1 MNYYLKILLYIYL
14 YNKMLILEYCK
25 TNKIKCLPIKLKI
38 INGKKH
44 FLTYTIDG
52 DESKFNDGH
61 FNFNIGDFKKLSLEQ
76 CFEFCEKY
84 KNESDWF
91 GIDCNEIQQ
100 LDIDDTTGKYWEST
114 LSKKFAN
121 LPYFLSATKKMPHY
135 FIKTEW
141 TKGKQNNNAMK
152 FEDGTI
158 CAHDILYNNA
168 WSFAKNDTQVINA
181 NASNIFDDWDT
192 ENTASCSSSSYS
204 EDEECNEQVTNV
216 VTNNINEQI
225 VNLIG
230 LKYLDE
236 YSSWTKI
243 MWAMRNEDYSE
254 EFAMEISKKSK
265 KFDTKAF
272 TKLWHRDNYQ
282 GSKLVKQG
290 TLNYYA
296 KLSNPKEYELIY
308 INKHLANLSVF
319 DEGLLKDYFISINAD
334 SIVAIKKKPN
344 LFVFYKNNWVEDDG
358 GVLVQNM
365 LFETIKS
372 MYVQVIET
380 LFEQLKNDPKNKT
393 LSEQLTSMSK
403 LNHTYGN
410 KNNKNIYSLVFNEL
424 KSNAKE
430 EDIFDANRY
439 VFSFTN
445 KSYNLKTN
453 EWFEPSKDD
462 YILTTCNKEY
472 KKPTEEQKNKI
483 KELFE
488 SIFPDESIRK
498 AYTSILRS
506 GLTGIRHEYF
516 IIATGGGRN
525 GKGLINELMNYLLGD
540 YSGTLHLSLL
550 TKEIK
555 SGANTELRSLHKK
568 RLIIASEPEEGHAE
582 KLRCSNIKALT
593 GNETHKARGL
603 YEKDDITKIMGTFIM
618 ECNTKPEISG
628 KKDTAILDR
637 MIIIPFTMTFTD
649 DKQLIENEPTKYKL
663 KNPLYKEEGFK
674 QEHYCALFNYLISE
688 YKSNDLYIPVT
699 CKKLGADYLL
709 DKDDFANWFLDVYEE
724 GPDEELTLI
733 TIKDLHAEYMS
744 RNKDKM
750 SKAELREMTC
760 KKFIE
765 MIKDHILLK
774 KHFIDAS
781 GRRYNKRI
789 PRQSIWGYQLIGED
803 KDEEE

>member
-1 MNYYLKILLYIYL
+1 
-14 YNKMLILEYCK
+14 MLILEYCK
-25 TNKIKCLPIKLKI
+25 ANNIKCLPIKIDI
-38 INGKKH
+38 INGKKMY
-44 FLTYTIDG
+44 LNYNDYG
-52 DESKFNDGH
+52 NRSKFNDGH
-61 FNFNIGDFKKLSLEQ
+61 NNFGISNFKKLSLQQ
-76 CFEFCEKY
+76 CFDFCEKY
-84 KNESDWF
+84 KNETKWI
-91 GIDCNEIQQ
+91 GIDCSEIQQ
-100 LDIDDTTGKYWEST
+100 LDIDDITGQYWEST
-114 LSKKFAN
+114 LSKKFDG

-141 TKGKQNNNAMK
+141 TNGKHNYNTMK
-152 FEDGTI
+152 FDDGSI
-158 CAHDILYNNA
+158 CEHDILYGNA
-168 WSFAKNDTQVINA
+168 WSFAKNDTEVINA
-181 NASNIFDDWDT
+181 NANCLFNDWDT
-192 ENTASCSSSSYS
+192 ENTASCSSSYYDDDERLS
-204 EDEECNEQVTNV
+204 EPHTPNTCVIS
-216 VTNNINEQI
+216 NNINEEI

-230 LKYLDE
+230 LKYIDN
-236 YSSWTKI
+236 YDTWTKI
-243 MWAMRNEDYSE
+243 VWAMRNENYSK
-254 EFAMEISKKSK
+254 EFAMKISMKSK
-265 KFDTKAF
+265 KYDEKEFM
-272 TKLWHRDNYQ
+272 KLWDRPYDDT
-282 GSKLVKQG
+282 SKLVKQG

-296 KLSNPKEYELIY
+296 KLSDLRGYELIY
-308 INKHLANLSVF
+308 VKKHLYNLDVF
-319 DEGLLKDYFISINAD
+319 DEGLLKDYFISVNGD
-334 SIVAIKKKPN
+334 SIVAVKKKTS
-344 LFVFYKNNWVEDDG
+344 LFVYYGNNWVEDDDG
-358 GVLVQNM
+358 SLIQNM
-365 LFETIKS
+365 LFKTIKS
-372 MYVQVIET
+372 MYVLLIET
-380 LFEQLKNDPKNKT
+380 LFEELKEDPKNKV
-393 LSEQLTSMSK
+393 LSERLAVLSK

-410 KNNKNIYSLVFNEL
+410 KNNKNIYSLIVNEL
-424 KSNAKE
+424 KSSAQE
-430 EDIFDANRY
+430 EDVFDANRY

-453 EWFEPSKDD
+453 EWFVPTKFD

-472 KKPTEEQKNKI
+472 KEPTQEHKNKI

-488 SIFPDESIRK
+488 SIFPDKDVRK
-498 AYTSILRS
+498 AYISILRS

-568 RLIIASEPEEGHAE
+568 RLIIASEPEEGQAE

-649 DKQLIENEPTKYKL
+649 DEELIKNEPTKYKL
-663 KNPLYKEEGFK
+663 KNPLYKEESFK
-674 QEHYCALFNYLISE
+674 QTHYCALFNYLISE
-688 YKSNDLYIPVT
+688 YKANDLYIPNA

-724 GPDEELTLI
+724 GPDDEYSLI

-774 KHFIDAS
+774 KHFIEQNTY
-781 GRRYNKRI
+781 RYKKRI
-789 PRQSIWGYQLIGED
+789 TKQSIWGYQLIGED
-803 KDEEE
+803 KDEEDDDVIIEE

>member
-1 MNYYLKILLYIYL
+1 MN
-14 YNKMLILEYCK
+14 ILEYCK
-25 TNKIKCLPIKLKI
+25 INQIKCLPIKLDIKD
-38 INGKKH
+38 GKKYY
-44 FLTYTIDG
+44 LDYTHYE
-52 DESKFNDGH
+52 DESKFSDGH
-61 FNFNIGDFKKLSLEQ
+61 LNFHFKNFKNLTLQECFNFCK
-76 CFEFCEKY
+76 KY
-84 KNESDWF
+84 KNETDWY
-91 GIDCNEIQQ
+91 GIDCSEIQQ
-100 LDIDDTTGKYWEST
+100 LDIDDKTGKYWNSN
-114 LSKKFAN
+114 LSKKFEG

-135 FIKTEW
+135 FIKTNW
-141 TKGKQNNNAMK
+141 TNKQNYNVMK
-152 FEDGTI
+152 FEDGTE
-158 CAHDILYNNA
+158 CAHDVLYGKS
-168 WSFAKNDTQVINA
+168 WSYAKNDVEVINA
-181 NASNIFDDWDT
+181 NANISFLDWDT
-192 ENTASCSSSSYS
+192 ENTASCSSSSY
-204 EDEECNEQVTNV
+204 DEEEKLSEPIQKNV
-216 VTNNINEQI
+216 SCDSINEKV
-225 VNLIG
+225 VNLISV
-230 LKYLDE
+230 KYLDE

-265 KFDTKAF
+265 KFDIKIF
-272 TKLWHRDNYQ
+272 MKIWYNDNYE

-308 INKHLANLSVF
+308 IKKHLANLSVF

-334 SIVAIKKKPN
+334 SIVAVKKKTN
-344 LFVFYKNNWVEDDG
+344 LFVYYDNNWVEDDG

-365 LFETIKS
+365 LFKTIKS
-372 MYVQVIET
+372 MYVLVIES
-380 LFEQLKNDPKNKT
+380 LFEEFKIDPKNKT
-393 LSEQLTSMSK
+393 LSEQLATISK

-424 KSNAKE
+424 KATAQE
-430 EDIFDANRY
+430 EDVFDANRY

-445 KSYNLKTN
+445 KCYDLKEN
-453 EWFEPSKDD
+453 KWFIPTKFD
-462 YILTTCNKEY
+462 YVLTTCNKEY
-472 KKPTEEQKNKI
+472 KEPTQQQKTKI
-483 KELFE
+483 NELFE
-488 SIFPDESIRK
+488 SIFPDETIRK

-568 RLIIASEPEEGHAE
+568 RFIIASEPEEGHAE

-649 DKQLIENEPTKYKL
+649 DKELIKNEPTKYKL
-663 KNPLYKEEGFK
+663 KNSLYKEETFK
-674 QEHYCALFNYLISE
+674 QEHYCALFNYLITE
-688 YKSNDLYIPVT
+688 YTNNDLYIPLA

-709 DKDDFANWFLDVYEE
+709 DKDDFANWFLDVYKE
-724 GPDEELTLI
+724 GPDDEYTLI
-733 TIKDLHAEYMS
+733 TIKDLHAKYLEM
-744 RNKDKM
+744 NKDKM
-750 SKAELREMTC
+750 TKAELREMNC

-774 KHFIDAS
+774 KHFIDAH

-789 PRQSIWGYQLIGED
+789 VKQSIWGYQLIGDDGTDED
-803 KDEEE
+803 E

>member
-1 MNYYLKILLYIYL
+1 
-14 YNKMLILEYCK
+14 MLILEYCK
-25 TNKIKCLPIKLKI
+25 LNQIKCLPIKLEI
-38 INGKKH
+38 FGGKKI
-44 FLTYTIDG
+44 FLNYTVHG
-52 DESKFNDGH
+52 DESKFSDGR
-61 FNFNIGDFKKLSLEQ
+61 FNFNIGNFKNLTLEE
-76 CFEFCEKY
+76 CFNFCEKY
-84 KNESDWF
+84 SNETSWI
-91 GIDCNEIQQ
+91 GIDCSEIQQ
-100 LDIDDTTGKYWEST
+100 LDIDDITGCYWN
-114 LSKKFAN
+114 SKLCDKFN
-121 LPYFLSATKKMPHY
+121 GLPYFLSATKKMPHY
-135 FIKTEW
+135 FIKTNW
-141 TKGKQNNNAMK
+141 VHGKQNNNAMK
-152 FEDGTI
+152 FDDGSI

-168 WSFAKNDTQVINA
+168 WSYAKNDTEVINA
-181 NASNIFDDWDT
+181 NASNIFNDWDT
-192 ENTASCSSSSYS
+192 ENTASCSSTYD
-204 EDEECNEQVTNV
+204 EDEELSEPHTHNEHLCGSF
-216 VTNNINEQI
+216 EEKI
-225 VNLIG
+225 VNLISV
-230 LKYLDE
+230 KYLDE

-243 MWAMRNEDYSE
+243 MWAMRNEDYSQ

-265 KFDTKAF
+265 KFNVETF
-272 TKLWHRDNYQ
+272 MKLWYRDVYE
-282 GSKLVKQG
+282 GSNLVKQG

-296 KLSNPKEYELIY
+296 KLSDPKGYELIY
-308 INKHLANLSVF
+308 IDKHLTNLDVF

-334 SIVAIKKKPN
+334 SIVAVKKKTN
-344 LFVFYKNNWVEDDG
+344 LFVYYSDNWVEDDG
-358 GVLVQNM
+358 GVIVQNM
-365 LFETIKS
+365 LFKTIKC
-372 MYVQVIET
+372 MYVSIIET
-380 LFEQLKNDPKNKT
+380 LFEKLKNDPKNKT
-393 LSEQLTSMSK
+393 LSEQLATISK

-424 KSNAKE
+424 KANAQE
-430 EDIFDANRY
+430 EDVFDANRY

-445 KSYNLKTN
+445 KSYNLKN
-453 EWFEPSKDD
+453 NVWFVPNKFD
-462 YILTTCNKEY
+462 YILTTCNKEWRE
-472 KKPTEEQKNKI
+472 PTQEQKTKI

-488 SIFPDESIRK
+488 SIFPNEDVRK
-498 AYTSILRS
+498 AYISILRS

-649 DKQLIENEPTKYKL
+649 DKELIKNEPTKYKL
-663 KNPLYKEEGFK
+663 KNSLYKEETFK
-674 QEHYCALFNYLISE
+674 QEHYCGLFNYLITE
-688 YKSNDLYIPVT
+688 YATNDLYIPSA

-709 DKDDFANWFLDVYEE
+709 DKDDFANWFLDVYKE
-724 GPDEELTLI
+724 GPDDEYSLI
-733 TIKDLHAEYMS
+733 TIKDLHAKYLEM
-744 RNKDKM
+744 NKDKM
-750 SKAELREMTC
+750 TKAELREMNC

-774 KHFIDAS
+774 KHFIDAQ

-789 PRQSIWGYQLIGED
+789 AKQSIWGYQLIGD
-803 KDEEE
+803 DGSDQEE

>member
-1 MNYYLKILLYIYL
+1 LSYYLKILLYTYL

-25 TNKIKCLPIKLKI
+25 INQIKCLPIKLDI
-38 INGKKH
+38 VNGKKIY
-44 FLTYTIDG
+44 LNYTVHG
-52 DESKFNDGH
+52 DESKFSDGH
-61 FNFNIGDFKKLSLEQ
+61 FNFNIGNFKNLSLEE
-76 CFEFCEKY
+76 CFNFCEKY
-84 KNESDWF
+84 KNETAWF
-91 GIDCNEIQQ
+91 GVDCSETQQ
-100 LDIDDTTGKYWEST
+100 LDIDDTSGKYWNST
-114 LSKKFAN
+114 LCKKFAN

-141 TKGKQNNNAMK
+141 TNGKQNNNAMK
-152 FEDGTI
+152 FDDGSI
-158 CAHDILYNNA
+158 CAHDILYGNA
-168 WSFAKNDTQVINA
+168 WSYAKNDSQIINA
-181 NASNIFDDWDT
+181 NASNIFDDWDM
-192 ENTASCSSSSYS
+192 ESTASCSSSSYS
-204 EDEECNEQVTNV
+204 EDEECNEQATNV
-216 VTNNINEQI
+216 ITNSINEQI

-230 LKYLDE
+230 LKYLDD

-243 MWAMRNEDYSE
+243 VWAMRNENYSE
-254 EFAMEISKKSK
+254 EFAMKISKKSK
-265 KFDTKAF
+265 KFDIKVF
-272 TKLWHRDNYQ
+272 TKLWHRDNYE
-282 GSKLVKQG
+282 GINLVKQG

-296 KLSNPKEYELIY
+296 KLSNPKGYELIY
-308 INKHLANLSVF
+308 INKYLANLDVF

-334 SIVAIKKKPN
+334 SIVAIKKKSN

-372 MYVQVIET
+372 MYVLVIET

-393 LSEQLTSMSK
+393 LSEQMATITK

-424 KSNAKE
+424 KANAQE
-430 EDIFDANRY
+430 EDIFDTNRY
-439 VFSFTN
+439 IFSFTN
-445 KSYNLKTN
+445 KSYDLKN
-453 EWFEPSKDD
+453 NVWFEPTKFD
-462 YILTTCNKEY
+462 YILTTCNKEWRE
-472 KKPTEEQKNKI
+472 PTQQQKSKI

-488 SIFPDESIRK
+488 SIFPDENVRK

-649 DKQLIENEPTKYKL
+649 DKELLENEPSKYKL
-663 KNPLYKEEGFK
+663 KNPLYKEESFK
-674 QEHYCALFNYLISE
+674 QEHYCALFNYLITE
-688 YKSNDLYIPVT
+688 YTTNDLYIPQA

-709 DKDDFANWFLDVYEE
+709 DKDEFANWFLDVYKE
-724 GPDEELTLI
+724 GPDDEYSLI
-733 TIKDLHAEYMS
+733 TIKDLHAKYMEM
-744 RNKDKM
+744 NKGKM
-750 SKAELREMTC
+750 SVVESRTMTC

-774 KHFIDAS
+774 KHFIEQNTY
-781 GRRYNKRI
+781 RYKKQQKR
-789 PRQSIWGYQLIGED
+789 QAIWGYQLIGED

>member
-1 MNYYLKILLYIYL
+1 
-14 YNKMLILEYCK
+14 MLILEYCK
-25 TNKIKCLPIKLKI
+25 INNIKCLPIKLEI
-38 INGKKH
+38 INGKKIY
-44 FLTYTIDG
+44 LNYTIHG
-52 DESKFNDGH
+52 DESKFSDGH
-61 FNFNIGDFKKLSLEQ
+61 FNFNIGNFKNLSLEE
-76 CFEFCEKY
+76 CFNFCEKY
-84 KNESDWF
+84 KNETVWF
-91 GIDCNEIQQ
+91 GIDCSETQQ
-100 LDIDDTTGKYWEST
+100 LDIDDTSGKYWNST
-114 LSKKFAN
+114 LCKKFAN

-141 TKGKQNNNAMK
+141 TNGKQNNNAMK
-152 FEDGTI
+152 FDDGTI
-158 CAHDILYNNA
+158 CAHDILYGNA
-168 WSFAKNDTQVINA
+168 WSYAKNDSQIINA
-181 NASNIFDDWDT
+181 NANNIFDDWDM
-192 ENTASCSSSSYS
+192 ESTASCSSSSY
-204 EDEECNEQVTNV
+204 DEEELNERATNIVTNS
-216 VTNNINEQI
+216 INEQI
-225 VNLIG
+225 VNLISI
-230 LKYLDE
+230 KYIDD

-243 MWAMRNEDYSE
+243 VWAMRNENYSE

-265 KFDTKAF
+265 KFDIKVF
-272 TKLWHRDNYQ
+272 TKLWHRDNYE
-282 GSKLVKQG
+282 GTNLVKQG

-296 KLSNPKEYELIY
+296 KLSDPKGYELIY
-308 INKHLANLSVF
+308 VNKHLINLDVF

-334 SIVAIKKKPN
+334 SIVAVKKKTN
-344 LFVFYKNNWVEDDG
+344 LFVYYDNNWIEDDG
-358 GVLVQNM
+358 GILVQNM
-365 LFETIKS
+365 LFKTIKS
-372 MYVQVIET
+372 MYVLVIEI

-393 LSEQLTSMSK
+393 ISEQLATITK

-424 KSNAKE
+424 KSNACE
-430 EDIFDANRY
+430 EDVFDANRY
-439 VFSFTN
+439 IFSFTN
-445 KSYNLKTN
+445 KSYDLKN
-453 EWFEPSKDD
+453 NVWFEPNKFD
-462 YILTTCNKEY
+462 YILTTCNKEWRE
-472 KKPTEEQKNKI
+472 PTQEHKNKI

-488 SIFPDESIRK
+488 SIFPNEDIRK
-498 AYTSILRS
+498 AYISILRS

-525 GKGLINELMNYLLGD
+525 GKGLINELMTYLLGD

-618 ECNTKPEISG
+618 ECNKKPEISG
-628 KKDTAILDR
+628 SKDTAILDR

-649 DKQLIENEPTKYKL
+649 DKELLENEPTKYKL

-674 QEHYCALFNYLISE
+674 QEHYCALFNYLITE
-688 YKSNDLYIPVT
+688 YVSNDLYIPVT

-709 DKDDFANWFLDVYEE
+709 DKDEFANWFLDVYKE
-724 GPDEELTLI
+724 GPDDEYSLI
-733 TIKDLHAEYMS
+733 TIKDLHAKYMEM
-744 RNKDKM
+744 NKM
-750 SKAELREMTC
+750 NKAGLRAMTC

-774 KHFIDAS
+774 KHFIDAL

>member
-1 MNYYLKILLYIYL
+1 
-14 YNKMLILEYCK
+14 MLILEYCK
-25 TNKIKCLPIKLKI
+25 LNQIKCLPIKLEIFNNKKI
-38 INGKKH
+38 
-44 FLTYTIDG
+44 FLNYTIHG
-52 DESKFNDGH
+52 DESKFSDGH

-76 CFEFCEKY
+76 CFEFCKKY
-84 KNESDWF
+84 ENESDWF
-91 GIDCNEIQQ
+91 GIDCSEIQQ

-141 TKGKQNNNAMK
+141 TKGKQNNNVMK

-168 WSFAKNDTQVINA
+168 WSYAKNDTQVINA
-181 NASNIFDDWDT
+181 HASNIFDDWNT

-204 EDEECNEQVTNV
+204 EDEEEELSESPKNINCSS
-216 VTNNINEQI
+216 INEQI
-225 VNLIG
+225 VNLISV
-230 LKYLDE
+230 KYLDE

-265 KFDTKAF
+265 KFDTKVF
-272 TKLWHRDNYQ
+272 TKLWYRDNYE
-282 GSKLVKQG
+282 GTKLVKQG

-334 SIVAIKKKPN
+334 SIVAVKKKPN
-344 LFVFYKNNWVEDDG
+344 LFVFYKNNWIEDDG

-393 LSEQLTSMSK
+393 LSEHLASISK
-403 LNHTYGN
+403 LNHTYGY
-410 KNNKNIYSLVFNEL
+410 KNNKNIYSLIFNEL
-424 KSNAKE
+424 KSNACE
-430 EDIFDANRY
+430 EDVFDANRY
-439 VFSFTN
+439 IYSFTN
-445 KSYNLKTN
+445 KSYDLKN
-453 EWFEPSKDD
+453 NVWFEPSKDD

-472 KKPTEEQKNKI
+472 KEPTQQQKNKI

-488 SIFPDESIRK
+488 SIFPDEDVRK

-618 ECNTKPEISG
+618 ECNKKPEISG
-628 KKDTAILDR
+628 SKDTAILDR
-637 MIIIPFTMTFTD
+637 MIIIPFTITFTD
-649 DKQLIENEPTKYKL
+649 DKKLIENEPTKYKL

-674 QEHYCALFNYLISE
+674 QEHYCALFNYLITE
-688 YKSNDLYIPVT
+688 YTNNDLYIPVT

-709 DKDDFANWFLDVYEE
+709 DKDDFANWFLDVYKEA
-724 GPDEELTLI
+724 PDEKKNLI
-733 TIKDLHAEYMS
+733 SIKMLHAKYMEM
-744 RNKDKM
+744 NKDNMTKTD
-750 SKAELREMTC
+750 KREMNR

-774 KHFIDAS
+774 KHFIDY
-781 GRRYNKRI
+781 GMCRYGENIKT
-789 PRQSIWGYQLIGED
+789 QCVWGFVEID
-803 KDEEE
+803 DFDDE